1 MSAAS
6 GGGDRGAWLRISS
19 EGLADVLECPEDF
32 TSIMLPLCRWYM
44 GLRFERPKGLH
55 GAVFEKMQ
63 ADQERN
69 LAAWLKA
76 IEDGRR
82 GGQAKSERKAEAAR
96 ANGCNGGR
104 PRKAENPSPLGE
116 NPSNETKRNGTKPN
130 ITERNET
137 RMPQA
142 ATVSPPLSGDSV
154 SVSSVTAHGAPDAAI
169 TAAIVAA
176 SQLLGDGLPSR
187 DKWRRF
193 MLAHGVP
200 AFREIAAEVAGMANV
215 AKKGAYLN
223 KRLDAY
229 VPPEPETPKP
239 LPARRTFTPREW
251 GLCRERCANFN
262 AETATCPYSRIP
274 PEHAANPHP
283 PEECPHFK
291 RCADYGENTPRMN
304 IAALAAGIGNPVPR
318 TVREGV

>member
-1 MSAAS
+1 
-6 GGGDRGAWLRISS
+6 
-19 EGLADVLECPEDF
+19 
-32 TSIMLPLCRWYM
+32 M

-116 NPSNETKRNGTKPN
+116 NPSPLGENPSPLGENPSNETKRNRTKPN

-137 RMPQA
+137 RTPQA

-169 TAAIVAA
+169 TAAIVDAA
-176 SQLLGDGLPSR
+176 ERLGDGLPSR

-193 MLAHGVP
+193 MLAHGVA
-200 AFREIAAEVAGMANV
+200 AFRAEVEKAAAAQGV
-215 AKKGAYLN
+215 EKRGAYLN
-223 KRLDAY
+223 RLLDAY
-229 VPPEPETPKP
+229 TPPQAPPPVHATATAPKP
-239 LPARRTFTPREW
+239 LTWTREDW
-251 GLCRERCANFN
+251 GLCEERCAHFN
-262 AETATCPYSRIP
+262 AEKMACPYSRIP
-274 PEHAANPHP
+274 PEHAKHPHP

-291 RCADYGENTPRMN
+291 RCADYGENTPPVGL
-304 IAALAAGIGNPVPR
+304 AALAGGIAKTADTHGA
-318 TVREGV
+318 